1 MEATTA
7 GESLVIEFDAKGL
20 PPVAFFQAKND
31 IRYYLNGIHVQPH
44 PTAPGVVVMAT
55 DGHRAAMFYD
65 PDGKASRAATLT
77 VSRDLVTAC
86 KKRPAAARVLGNRRV
101 VLEAGRLVLKEVGH
115 AHETELFIQAGQA
128 EINDA
133 KYPNIWGGLPKAEE
147 LTPGLIGAM
156 NSQYAADLGVVAKIL
171 PERGNKY
178 FNALDHYTKGTDGY
192 GVILTRFHFND
203 NFIVITMPMRA
214 DEFPRKEPLQAIFN
228 QAPAAAGG

>member
-44 PTAPGVVVMAT
+44 PTAPGVVVMAA

-65 PDGKASRAATLT
+65 PEGKASRAATLT

-86 KKRPAAARVLGNRRV
+86 KKPSKLPQVRRITM
-101 VLEAGRLVLKEVGH
+101 EGGRLVLKSGDL
-115 AHETELFIQAGQA
+115 ELFIQAGQA
-128 EINDA
+128 EIKDA
-133 KYPNIWGGLPKAEE
+133 KYPNIWGVLPKADE
-147 LTPGLIGAM
+147 LTPGLIGNM
-156 NSQYAADLGVVAKIL
+156 RCQYAADLGAVSKIL
-171 PERGNKY
+171 PERIGGGY
-178 FNALDHYTKGTDGY
+178 FNAMDHYTKGTDGC
-192 GVILTRFHFND
+192 GVILTRFQFND

-214 DEFPRKEPLQAIFN
+214 DEFPRKEPLPAIFN